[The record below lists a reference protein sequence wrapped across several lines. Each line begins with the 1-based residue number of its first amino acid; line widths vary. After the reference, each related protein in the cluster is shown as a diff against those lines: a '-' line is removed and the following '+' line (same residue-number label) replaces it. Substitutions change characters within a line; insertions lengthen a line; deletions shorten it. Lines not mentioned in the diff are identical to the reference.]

1 MRVQLILGAPPS
13 LRAKPRA
20 VPRATPSDDPP
31 PQPPVRPDLDDCCHS
46 GCTQCVFDL
55 YDEALERYEIA
66 LAAWHKRQAHK
77 ARPDTQGAK
86 SKPQADARRSTA
98 RRGKPNSHR

>member
-1 MRVQLILGAPPS
+1 M
-13 LRAKPRA
+13 
-20 VPRATPSDDPP
+20 PRATPSDDPP

-66 LAAWHKRQAHK
+66 LAAWQTRQTRQVLK
-77 ARPDTQGAK
+77 ARPAASQGAK
-86 SKPQADARRSTA
+86 SKPPADARRSTPS
-98 RRGKPNSHR
+98 RGKPGPRR